1 MYKRVTVGLRHDV
14 YAKLKDRGR
23 FGESFSDLVSRL
35 IDEVELTKVIHYL
48 DKQIDDIG
56 KTEHSKHKPYGLF
69 IQKQKQI
76 QEI

>member
-35 IDEVELTKVIHYL
+35 IDEVELTINGSGGQDYN
-48 DKQIDDIG
+48 
-56 KTEHSKHKPYGLF
+56 
-69 IQKQKQI
+69 
-76 QEI
+76 